1 MTQTNIKRIWL
12 PTITFTDNR
21 YGIYDS
27 RGNNT
32 YIGATV
38 DDEMTHTAATNW
50 LIKEAL
56 KLKMKN
62 VEYVVYMNSFE
73 KKVTE
78 EV

>member
-1 MTQTNIKRIWL
+1 MTQTYMKRIWL
-12 PTITFTDNR
+12 PTIIITDNR

-27 RGNNT
+27 RGNDT
-32 YIGATV
+32 YIGAAV
-38 DDEMTHTAATNW
+38 DNEMTHSAATNW

-56 KLKMKN
+56 QLKKKI
-62 VEYVVYMNSFE
+62 VEYVFNMNSFE